1 MSSATNKSA
10 TNKSAHKNA
19 AVESDS
25 ESDWS
30 STTSESESVGPEPGA
45 TVQVEYKGTTWSGTV
60 AKTASAVPTDVVP
73 LVVTGADGSA
83 PVQAVWCRIADEAV
97 TAVSRGECRKLLSD
111 IVGKTAKTDAPSA
124 ADIAACQRIFGTV
137 YPVQV
142 VGVDGAAAKD
152 ADIPIPSEEALSGDA
167 QPVVS
172 FRVGKQVYKGVE
184 VPFASGVRADGVIA
198 VAINDAPA
206 TSTSVYWLTTDV
218 NGKRMPVTVTESRKL
233 MRLLL
238 ARNFS
243 HDGPTD
249 ADVADCIAACGVS
262 CPAQLF
268 DAKNRNI
275 KAKQRRGGGGAA
287 AAAAAGGGG
296 GGGGGG
302 GAPAGGASVVK
313 RPRPVG
319 SESASK
325 KAKAV
330 AAAPASSSGP
340 VTVSFTG
347 TVDDLMPI
355 MTAYKQFAVCGA
367 SK

>member
-1 MSSATNKSA
+1 MSSA

-19 AVESDS
+19 SADAAAESDS

-30 STTSESESVGPEPGA
+30 STTSESESVGPESGA

-73 LVVTGADGSA
+73 LVVTDADGSA
-83 PVQAVWCRIADEAV
+83 PVQAVWCRIVDEVV

-142 VGVDGAAAKD
+142 VGVDGAVTKD
-152 ADIPIPSEEALSGDA
+152 TDKPVPSEEASSSDA

-172 FRVGKQVYKGVE
+172 FRVGKQVHKGVE
-184 VPFASGVRADGVIA
+184 VPFTSGARADGVIA
-198 VAINDAPA
+198 VAINDASA
-206 TSTSVYWLTTDV
+206 TSTSVYWLTADV
-218 NGKRMPVTVTESRKL
+218 NGKRIPVTVTESRKL

-268 DAKNRNI
+268 DAKNRNT

-287 AAAAAGGGG
+287 AAA
-296 GGGGGG
+296 GGGGG
-302 GAPAGGASVVK
+302 GAPAAGGTSVVK
-313 RPRPVG
+313 RSRPVG
-319 SESASK
+319 PESASK

-330 AAAPASSSGP
+330 AATPASSSGP

-347 TVDDLMPI
+347 TVDNLMPI

-367 SK
+367 PK